1 MLKAK
6 SFGSAGLE
14 RRIKMDTI
22 ALILMIVG
30 ALNWGLV
37 GIFQF
42 DLVAAIFGGMD
53 ANASAIE
60 NEYIIYSLVGIAAIW
75 GVTMLFRR
83 RNRAGI
89 MAEE

>member
-1 MLKAK
+1 
-6 SFGSAGLE
+6 
-14 RRIKMDTI
+14 MDTA
-22 ALILMIVG
+22 ALIIMIIG

-42 DLVAAIFGGMD
+42 DLVAAIFGGM
-53 ANASAIE
+53 SGVVSR
-60 NEYIIYSLVGIAAIW
+60 IIYTLVGIAAIW

-83 RNRAGI
+83 HNRAGI